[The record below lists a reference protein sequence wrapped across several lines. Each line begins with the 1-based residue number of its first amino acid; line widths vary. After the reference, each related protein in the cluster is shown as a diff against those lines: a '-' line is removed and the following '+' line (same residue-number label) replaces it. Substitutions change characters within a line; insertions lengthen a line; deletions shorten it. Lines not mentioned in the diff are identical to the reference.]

1 MTTARAMVLEKFNA
15 PLVLREIPAGD
26 LAPGEVLVKITAS
39 GVCGSDI
46 HMQKGE
52 DPRTPLPMILGHESV
67 GIVEETAGEVTAVD
81 GTAIKQ
87 DMQVAWDRGV
97 YCGKCVFCTIKHQE
111 YLCPSRK
118 AYGIHYGGTNPP
130 PLRGG
135 YASHI
140 VLRAGT
146 RVFPVADDVDIDFLV
161 ACTCS
166 GATSAHSIEEAN
178 IQPGDVVVVIGAGPV
193 GLWTMALAHSSGAD
207 VIAVEPRAGRLELA
221 KEMGASVAIDPTKIN
236 EKERKAAVLDRTGGR
251 GADAVID
258 TTGVA
263 KLTGE
268 GLDMVRRGGVYE
280 LPGVAVP
287 VGEYP
292 VKLYE
297 QLAVRNVSVKGIWVS
312 DTRHFAQALAV
323 GLSGRYPLDR
333 LVTHRFGLEQANEAL
348 EAAASDPAAVKVVLK
363 P

>member
-1 MTTARAMVLEKFNA
+1 MTTARAMVLEAFNE
-15 PLVLREIPAGD
+15 PLVEREIPVGD
-26 LAPGEVLVKITAS
+26 IAPGEVLVKITAS

-52 DPRTPLPMILGHESV
+52 DPRTPIPMILGHESV
-67 GIVEETAGEVTAVD
+67 GVVEGAAGEVTAVD
-81 GTAIKQ
+81 GTVITQ
-87 DMQVAWDRGV
+87 GMQVAWDRGV

-111 YLCPSRK
+111 YVCPSRK

-146 RVFPVADDVDIDFLV
+146 RIFPVADDLDMDFLV

-166 GATSAHSIEEAN
+166 GATSAHSIEEAG
-178 IQPGDVVVVIGAGPV
+178 ITPGDVVVVIGAGPV

-207 VIAVEPRAGRLELA
+207 VIAVEPRAGRRELA
-221 KEMGASVAIDPTKIN
+221 LDMGATAALDPTAIGV
-236 EKERKAAVLDRTGGR
+236 EERRHVVLSRTGGI
-251 GADAVID
+251 GADVVID

-263 KLTGE
+263 GLTGE

-297 QLAVRNVSVKGIWVS
+297 QLAVRNVSMKGIWVS

-333 LVTHRFGLEQANEAL
+333 LVTHRFGLEKANEAL

>member
-1 MTTARAMVLEKFNA
+1 MVLEDFNS
-15 PLVLREIPAGD
+15 PLVEREMPLGD
-26 LAPGEVLVKITAS
+26 LAPGEVLVRITAS

-46 HMQKGE
+46 HMHRGE
-52 DPRTPLPMILGHESV
+52 DPRTPVPMILGHESV
-67 GIVEETAGEVTAVD
+67 GVVEQAAGEVTAVD
-81 GTAIKQ
+81 GTAIAQ
-87 DMQVAWDRGV
+87 GMQVAWDRGV
-97 YCGKCVFCTIKHQE
+97 YCGRCVFCTVKHQE
-111 YLCPSRK
+111 YVCPSRK

-146 RVFPVADDVDIDFLV
+146 RIFPVADDVDMDFLV

-166 GATSAHSIEEAN
+166 GATSAHSIEEAG
-178 IQPGDVVVVIGAGPV
+178 ITPGDVVVVIGAGPV
-193 GLWTMALAHSSGAD
+193 GLWTMALAHSSGAE

-221 KEMGASVAIDPTKIN
+221 KEMGATLTIDPTNTSEDK
-236 EKERKAAVLDRTGGR
+236 RKGVVLERTGGI

-268 GLDMVRRGGVYE
+268 GLDLVRRGGVYE

-297 QLAVRNVSVKGIWVS
+297 QLAVRNVAMKGIWVS

-333 LVTHRFGLEQANEAL
+333 LVTHRFALEQANEAL
-348 EAAASDPAAVKVVLK
+348 EAAAGDPAAVKVVLK